1 MKKTIYFLFNSY
13 DNSYSLVKNLADSL
27 YKYRYDARRLRELE
41 IDNEKEIFVI
51 LSKSIKC
58 YDNELNMYFDNEGY
72 KNYTFAIVSKDF
84 DKAKLAC
91 YNDKQLTEI
100 EEKTFKKRIKEF
112 DTDKYMERLEQDV
125 KGADYNKE
133 LLYQEQIKTVKN
145 LLLGN
150 K

>member
-1 MKKTIYFLFNSY
+1 MKKTIYFLSNSY

-41 IDNEKEIFVI
+41 IDDEKEIFVV

-58 YDNELNMYFDNEGY
+58 YDNELNMYFENEWY
-72 KNYTFAIVSKDF
+72 KNYTFAIIPKDF

-100 EEKTFKKRIKEF
+100 EEKTFIKRLKEF
-112 DTDKYMERLEQDV
+112 DVDKYMERLEQDV
-125 KGADYNKE
+125 KWADYDKE
-133 LLYQEQIKTVKN
+133 KIYQEQIKTVKEI
-145 LLLGN
+145 LLKKN
-150 K
+150 